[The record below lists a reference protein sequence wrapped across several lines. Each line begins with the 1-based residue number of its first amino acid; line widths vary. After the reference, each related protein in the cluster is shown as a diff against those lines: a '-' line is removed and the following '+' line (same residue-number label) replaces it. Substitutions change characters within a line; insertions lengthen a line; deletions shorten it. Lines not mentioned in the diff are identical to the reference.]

1 MFGSFFNTAAA
12 DEFAD
17 WIVAEVKRA
26 LPPGYS
32 PGTKNIA
39 SLAENLNQ
47 NITKRTAEF
56 KQVNPP
62 LNIYKKARLAARVR
76 EGMTAHGYP
85 EPFVKSFSY
94 DILTRLQRSPSV
106 AKPQERSSGHT

>member
-39 SLAENLNQ
+39 DRAESLNQ
-47 NITKRTAEF
+47 NITTRTAEF
-56 KQVNPP
+56 NRVNPP

-85 EPFVKSFSY
+85 DPFVKSFSY
-94 DILTRLQRSPSV
+94 DLLTRLQR
-106 AKPQERSSGHT
+106 AKAPKP

>member
-1 MFGSFFNTAAA
+1 MFGRFFDTTAA
-12 DEFAD
+12 DEYAD
-17 WIVAEVKRA
+17 WVIAEVKKA

-39 SLAENLNQ
+39 DRADNLNQ

-56 KQVNPP
+56 KRTNPS

-76 EGMTAHGYP
+76 EGMAAHGYP
-85 EPFVKSFSY
+85 DPFVKTFSY
-94 DILTRLQRSPSV
+94 DLLKRLQGGAPKS
-106 AKPQERSSGHT
+106 

>member
-1 MFGSFFNTAAA
+1 MFGSFFNTAAT

-17 WIVAEVKRA
+17 WIVAEVKRS

-39 SLAENLNQ
+39 DRADKLDKSITVRTTEFRKENP
-47 NITKRTAEF
+47 R
-56 KQVNPP
+56 

-76 EGMTAHGYP
+76 EGMSAHGYP

-94 DILTRLQRSPSV
+94 DLLTRLQRAPE
-106 AKPQERSSGHT
+106 APKA